1 MLVIMR
7 KTGQSLRIGSRIV
20 VNIAECKNDAV
31 KIGIDAPKD
40 VPVHREE
47 VYKKPIKLPKIY

>member
-1 MLVIMR
+1 MR